1 MLMSDMLQQTDEN
14 KAREAD
20 CCSGLHVSRSAAR
33 SLPYRKLK
41 MLDRSSSGSAIRHAS
56 MASVKRVELV
66 CVVECLRK
74 SDGLMYGARREAGF
88 LACVVTTCS
97 IGRRPATLHVTCV
110 GIGRIVRYTAD
121 LIITVEGP
129 RVDLKHWPTG
139 ESLLCFQMQLDASQF
154 RA

>member
-56 MASVKRVELV
+56 MASAKRVELV

-74 SDGLMYGARREAGF
+74 SDGLMYGAR
-88 LACVVTTCS
+88 
-97 IGRRPATLHVTCV
+97 RRPATLHVTCV

-129 RVDLKHWPTG
+129 RVDLEHWPTG